1 MDDTPAQV
9 AWWQYQSLKD
19 NGADA
24 ATVDKALS
32 DYLRE
37 VEQEM
42 ARKKGS
48 NAKQDIA

>member
-42 ARKKGS
+42 QRK
-48 NAKQDIA
+48 AKHAAAQ